1 MAIFVIKQP
10 FITMKRF
17 FMILAAVTIS
27 ILAGTLWSVAA
38 WAQTPQEIVD
48 RMEAELNKHD
58 DSEGVLMTIDVKVPI
73 VGTMTSRCY
82 TLGDKT
88 RMEAKMAGVSITT
101 WTDGVTEWTYT
112 DKTNKVTIKKAD
124 ASSEPEGDM
133 DLFDN
138 ITDGYDVSIRKEDAK
153 TWYLLCKK
161 SKANKDKDAP
171 KTLEIA
177 VRKSDYYPQSL
188 TTSMSGFKITMR
200 DISFGVSEKQ
210 VTFDIKDYPGATVE
224 DKR

>member
-1 MAIFVIKQP
+1 
-10 FITMKRF
+10 MKRF

-210 VTFDIKDYPGATVE
+210 VTFNIKDYPGATVE

>member
-1 MAIFVIKQP
+1 
-10 FITMKRF
+10 MKRF

>member
-1 MAIFVIKQP
+1 
-10 FITMKRF
+10 MKRF

-27 ILAGTLWSVAA
+27 ILAGTLWPVAA

-88 RMEAKMAGVSITT
+88 RMEAKMAGVSVTT

-210 VTFDIKDYPGATVE
+210 VTFNIKDYPGATVE